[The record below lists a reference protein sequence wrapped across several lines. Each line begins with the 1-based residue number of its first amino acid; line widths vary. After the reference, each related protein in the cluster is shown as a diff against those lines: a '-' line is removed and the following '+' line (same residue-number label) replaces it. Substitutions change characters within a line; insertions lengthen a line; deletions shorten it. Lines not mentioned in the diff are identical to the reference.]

1 MISSEMKKSCFC
13 SRDAQITTTKPKSLS
28 CEAQLKDSCSTKN
41 TVSIGKALNEM
52 KYYIKSEKLSAD
64 FLPGPFDVICG
75 RGKTISLHSGNRRYS
90 ELIKSILPRYC
101 ATLSKVEKTILV
113 TSVINRVEQAS
124 PEGGFVKEI
133 NGQWYKVS
141 ESYAREKIGQRL
153 VPLLSAFLIV

>member
-1 MISSEMKKSCFC
+1 MLSSGIIKSGLF
-13 SRDAQITTTKPKSLS
+13 AQTTTIKPKSINCEVQLS
-28 CEAQLKDSCSTKN
+28 DSCSKKN
-41 TVSIGKALNEM
+41 TVSVGKALNEM

-75 RGKTISLHSGNRRYS
+75 RRKTISLHSGNRRYS
-90 ELIKSILPRYC
+90 ELVKSILPRYC

-133 NGQWYKVS
+133 GGQWYKVS
-141 ESYAREKIGQRL
+141 ESYAREKIGQRW
-153 VPLLSAFLIV
+153 VPILTGFLIA